1 MYISR
6 DSRSVRTV
14 EPHKLVFKQSSWYV
28 YAFCQDK
35 EAFRLFKV
43 SRIVSYEILEEQFQL
58 RPVERI
64 EFNNNYRAELL
75 FSPQNQSELFEIVL
89 EYDVSD
95 EFDLTDKIDAS
106 FFQQHIEDQEDH
118 GQIRFQVS
126 NLAWAADLV
135 FSLLN
140 KVRVISPP
148 ALQEEIKRRL
158 DKINSY
164 YNKKSDI

>member
-1 MYISR
+1 MRI
-6 DSRSVRTV
+6 V

-28 YAFCQDK
+28 YAFCRDRD
-35 EAFRLFKV
+35 AFRLFKV
-43 SRIVSYEILEEQFQL
+43 SRIVSCEILEEQFQL
-58 RPVERI
+58 RPVETI
-64 EFNNNYRAELL
+64 KFSNNYGAEL
-75 FSPQNQSELFEIVL
+75 FSQQNQSELFEVVL

-106 FFQQHIEDQEDH
+106 FFQRHIEGQEDC

-140 KVRVISPP
+140 KVHVISPP

-158 DKINSY
+158 GKINSH
-164 YNKKSDI
+164 YNKKGDI